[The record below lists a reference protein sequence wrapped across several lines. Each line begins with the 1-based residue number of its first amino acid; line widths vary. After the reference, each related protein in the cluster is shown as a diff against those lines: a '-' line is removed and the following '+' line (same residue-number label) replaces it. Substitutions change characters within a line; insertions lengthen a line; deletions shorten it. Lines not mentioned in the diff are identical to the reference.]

1 MHERSVANNLLNIV
15 LEKAKISGKQKKVE
29 SIRIVL
35 GEFTMIHDEL
45 LVSAFYQLSKT
56 TAAENAKIEIVHS
69 PLRGK
74 CQNCQREFDL
84 NKESFKCPYCGSGS
98 IQIISGDEL
107 FIQDIILTKD

>member
-1 MHERSVANNLLNIV
+1 MHERSVARNLLNIV
-15 LEKAKISGKQKKVE
+15 LKNSKISGIQKKIK
-29 SIRIVL
+29 SIRITV
-35 GEFTMIHDEL
+35 GEFTMVHDEL

-56 TAAENAKIEIVHS
+56 TAAEEAKIEIIHS

-84 NKESFKCPYCGSGS
+84 NKKFFKCPHCGSNS

-107 FIQDIILTKD
+107 FIQDIILSK